1 MEIKGCNYGKIG
13 LEKFFVI
20 FNDLA
25 KLCLDRS
32 KGFAWTPYKTLP
44 FSIKKNVL
52 FSFCIFKSKL
62 LF

>member
-1 MEIKGCNYGKIG
+1 MKIKGCNYGKIG

-32 KGFAWTPYKTLP
+32 KGFAWAPYKTLP
-44 FSIKKNVL
+44 FLIKKTFFFHFVFL
-52 FSFCIFKSKL
+52 SP
-62 LF
+62 